1 MDARHPIALAR
12 SFLFVPGGRSDR
24 WAKAVAS
31 GADITVIDLEDAVP
45 PEEKAAARAAVG
57 AWLAQA
63 QQIDAVAVRLNSPAT
78 EVGREDLVWLTGLA
92 RRPAALV
99 VPKAESAHHLAQ
111 VRAAA
116 PEVALV
122 PLVES
127 AAGHAALNEVA
138 RAPGVARLAFGHLDF
153 MADTAIAAGDDE
165 HELAPVRFAIAMATA
180 LARIAPAI
188 DGVTTD
194 IDDDERLARDMKR
207 AIGFGFGG
215 KFCIHPRQVG
225 RVHAA
230 LAPSAELA
238 AWATSVLEGDRTAG
252 GRPFRLRGQMV
263 DAPVVLQARKL
274 LAHCQQ

>member
-1 MDARHPIALAR
+1 MDAKHPIALAR

-24 WAKAVAS
+24 WAKAIAS
-31 GADITVIDLEDAVP
+31 GADVTVIDLEDAVP
-45 PEEKAAARAAVG
+45 PEEKAAARSAVG

-63 QQIDAVAVRLNSPAT
+63 QQIDAVAVRINSPAT
-78 EVGREDLVWLTGLA
+78 EVGREDLAWLATLK

-99 VPKAESAHHLAQ
+99 VPKAESAHDLTQ

-116 PEVALV
+116 PDVALV

-127 AAGHAALNEVA
+127 AAGHAALTEIA
-138 RAPGVARLAFGHLDF
+138 LAPGVVRIAFGHLDF

-165 HELAPVRFAIAMATA
+165 HALAPARFAIAMATSI
-180 LARIAPAI
+180 ARIAPAV

-194 IDDDERLARDMKR
+194 IDDEERLARDVKR
-207 AIGFGFGG
+207 ALAFGFGG
-215 KFCIHPRQVG
+215 KLCIHPRQVE

-230 LAPSAELA
+230 FAPSAELA
-238 AWATSVLEGDRTAG
+238 AWARNVLEGDRAAG

-263 DAPVVLQARKL
+263 DAPVVLQARRV
-274 LAHCQQ
+274 LARQ